1 MTKINPYITD
11 ISLNKMNEAK
21 MTQPNV
27 VICKLVSPLDFS
39 TDSLVSAGGVFLSEQ
54 SVDPK
59 KLANFIYEVFI
70 SNSSE
75 IPVGSFV
82 ITVPG
87 ATIPCT
93 TLKNSWV
100 MIPAD
105 KILLYWDK
113 LPIG

>member
-11 ISLNKMNEAK
+11 ISLSKMNQAK
-21 MTQPNV
+21 ITQENV
-27 VICKLVSPLDFS
+27 VIAKLVSPLDFS
-39 TDSLVSAGGVFLSEQ
+39 TDSLVSPGGVILSEQ

-70 SNSSE
+70 SNSTE

-100 MIPAD
+100 MIPVD
-105 KILLYWDK
+105 KVLLSWPS
-113 LPIG
+113 LPVS